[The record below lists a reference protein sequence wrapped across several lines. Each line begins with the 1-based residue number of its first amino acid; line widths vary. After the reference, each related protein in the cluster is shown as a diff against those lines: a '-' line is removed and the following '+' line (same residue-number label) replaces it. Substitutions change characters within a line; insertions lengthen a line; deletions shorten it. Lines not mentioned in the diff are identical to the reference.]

1 MIGRLT
7 GKSAFVTAA
16 GQGIGQAIALAF
28 ASEGAEVLAT
38 DINTET
44 LKEIENTDGIT
55 TQVLDVMDADAI
67 SAIANERPQN
77 IWFTVLEHNGN
88 SSVSIGE
95 LDVVLKKPSAIEV
108 SK

>member
-1 MIGRLT
+1 MKAL
-7 GKSAFVTAA
+7 VL
-16 GQGIGQAIALAF
+16 GICCGML
-28 ASEGAEVLAT
+28 L
-38 DINTET
+38 
-44 LKEIENTDGIT
+44 
-55 TQVLDVMDADAI
+55 AI